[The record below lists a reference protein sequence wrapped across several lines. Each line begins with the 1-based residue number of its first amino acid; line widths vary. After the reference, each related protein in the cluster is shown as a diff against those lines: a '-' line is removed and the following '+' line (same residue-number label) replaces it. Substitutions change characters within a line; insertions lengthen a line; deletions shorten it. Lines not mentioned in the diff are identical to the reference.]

1 MKMKRLIDLLGAIAA
16 LIVLAPVIAAA
27 ALAIRLDSP
36 GPALYR
42 QSRIGKDGRPFTL
55 FKLRSMVVDSEK
67 LGGYSTGAS
76 DKRVTRVGRFI
87 RKTSIDELPQL
98 FNVLR
103 GEMSLVGPR
112 PLVPAQEALHSAQQ
126 WNKRCSVQPGIT
138 GLAQARLRS
147 EATNEQRIALDL
159 QYVAE
164 SSLVLDTWIILWTFK
179 RLTGKGSN

>member
-1 MKMKRLIDLLGAIAA
+1 MKIKRLIDLLGAVTA
-16 LIVLAPVIAAA
+16 LIVLVPVMAAA
-27 ALAIRLDSP
+27 ALAVRLDSP

-42 QSRIGKDGRPFTL
+42 QTRIGKDGRPFTL
-55 FKLRSMVVDSEK
+55 YKLRSMIVDSEV
-67 LGGYSTGAS
+67 LGGYSTSRS
-76 DKRVTRVGRFI
+76 DARVTQVGRFI
-87 RKTSIDELPQL
+87 RRTSIDELPQL

-112 PLVPAQEALHSAQQ
+112 PLVPAQEALHSAEQ
-126 WNKRCSVQPGIT
+126 WHKRCSVQPGIT

-147 EATNEQRIALDL
+147 EGTNEQRIALDL

-164 SSLVLDTWIILWTFK
+164 SSLFLDAWIILWTFK